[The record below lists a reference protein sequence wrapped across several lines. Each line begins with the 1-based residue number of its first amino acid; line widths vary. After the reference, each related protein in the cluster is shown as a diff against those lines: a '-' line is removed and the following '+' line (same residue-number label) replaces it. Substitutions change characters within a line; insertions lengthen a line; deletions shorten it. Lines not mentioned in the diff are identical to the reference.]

1 MKDDLS
7 KMEGELIKKILSCR
21 ANVLFVDLVT
31 PSLINVQTRYG
42 FSVRCCYNMALLTK
56 NLMRSLRHY

>member
-1 MKDDLS
+1 MAY
-7 KMEGELIKKILSCR
+7 IKR
-21 ANVLFVDLVT
+21 ANVLLVDIVT

-42 FSVRCCYNMALLTK
+42 FSVRCCLRIVPLTK